1 MKLVSTKDPILFKEL
16 QDVDI
21 KNPQI
26 DLKQTKEDM
35 VELMVSKRGLGL
47 SASQVGID
55 YKVFVIGEDK
65 ENTMMFVN
73 PKVLSVSEETELDFE
88 GCLTYPDVFLKM
100 HRPTSVEASW
110 YDEDGNPQTGNF
122 EGYTARCFL
131 HEFDHLHGVVF
142 SQKVSQL
149 KWDRA
154 LKKKKKITKQR
165 KQLTAYM
172 ANAQAAIDNA
182 KAEQEQAA
190 TQE

>member
-47 SASQVGID
+47 SACQVGID

-88 GCLTYPDVFLKM
+88 GCLSYPDVFLKT

-110 YDEDGNPQTGNF
+110 YDEDGNAQTGNF

-131 HEFDHLHGVVF
+131 HEFDHLYGVVF
-142 SQKVSQL
+142 SQKVSRL

-154 LKKKKKITKQR
+154 LKKKQKISKQR
-165 KQLTAYM
+165 NQLTAYM
-172 ANAQAAIDNA
+172 QNAQTAIDNA
-182 KAEQEQAA
+182 KAAQE
-190 TQE
+190 

>member
-55 YKVFVIGEDK
+55 YKVFIIGEDK

-165 KQLTAYM
+165 NQMTAYI
-172 ANAQAAIDNA
+172 ARAQAAIDNA
-182 KAEQEQAA
+182 KAEQEKSA

>member
-21 KNPQI
+21 ENPQI

-142 SQKVSQL
+142 SQKVSRL

-154 LKKKKKITKQR
+154 LKKKQKITKQR
-165 KQLTAYM
+165 NQLTAYM

>member
-1 MKLVSTKDPILFKEL
+1 MKLVSNKDPILFKEL

-21 KNPQI
+21 QNPQI
-26 DLKQTKEDM
+26 DLKQTKNDM

-47 SASQVGID
+47 SACQVGID

-88 GCLTYPDVFLKM
+88 GCLSYPDVFLKT

-110 YDEDGNPQTGNF
+110 YDEDGNAQTGNF

-131 HEFDHLHGVVF
+131 HEFDHLYGVVF
-142 SQKVSQL
+142 SQKVSRL
-149 KWDRA
+149 KWERA
-154 LKKKKKITKQR
+154 LKKKQKITKQR
-165 KQLTAYM
+165 NQLTAYM

>member
-21 KNPQI
+21 ENPQI

-131 HEFDHLHGVVF
+131 HEFDHLYGVVF
-142 SQKVSQL
+142 SQKVSRL

-154 LKKKKKITKQR
+154 LKKKQKITKQR

-182 KAEQEQAA
+182 KAEQEKAA

>member
-165 KQLTAYM
+165 NQMTAYI
-172 ANAQAAIDNA
+172 ARAQAAIDNA
-182 KAEQEQAA
+182 KAEQEKSA

>member
-142 SQKVSQL
+142 SQKVSRL

-154 LKKKKKITKQR
+154 LKKKQKITKQR

>member
-142 SQKVSQL
+142 YQKVSRL

-154 LKKKKKITKQR
+154 LKKKQKITKQR
-165 KQLTAYM
+165 NQLTAYM